1 MKTALVFGSSGL
13 VGSHV
18 LNQLIQH
25 SNYSKIK
32 LFVRSSIK
40 VNDRKIDLIQT
51 DFNNLEQHREE
62 MMGDECFFCIGT
74 TKKNSPD
81 KNEYKRIELDIPK
94 QVAQIAKS
102 NNIKSYFFVSS
113 GYANSKSSGD
123 YLKYKGLVE
132 EEILSLG
139 FSKVGIM
146 RPSFILGD
154 RKEFR
159 LGEKIGI
166 IIFKLLNPLFIGPL
180 KKMKSIHSETIAKAM
195 IKLANENNDRK
206 IFESDQISDLVK

>member
-1 MKTALVFGSSGL
+1 MKTALVFGSTGL
-13 VGSHV
+13 VGSHI
-18 LNQLIQH
+18 LNQLIKNN
-25 SNYSKIK
+25 NYSKIK
-32 LFVRSSIK
+32 LFVRTSIR
-40 VNDRKIDLIQT
+40 VNDGKIEIIQT
-51 DFNNLEQHREE
+51 DFNNLEQHRGE

-102 NNIKSYFFVSS
+102 NNIKSFFFVSS

-139 FSKVGIM
+139 FSKIGIM
-146 RPSFILGD
+146 RPSFILGN

-166 IIFKLLNPLFIGPL
+166 IIFKILNPLFVGPL
-180 KKMKSIHSETIAKAM
+180 KKMRSIHSETIAKAM
-195 IKLANENNDRK
+195 IKLANENNNQK

>member
-13 VGSHV
+13 VGSHL

-40 VNDRKIDLIQT
+40 VNDRKIELIQT

-74 TKKNSPD
+74 TKKNSPH
-81 KNEYKRIELDIPK
+81 KNEYQRIELDMPK

-146 RPSFILGD
+146 RPSFILGY